1 MNSRFLI
8 QIALCGL
15 MFAQGNLA
23 FATLPADSLAFRRA
37 LAQRN
42 YGIDAFKQGHSES
55 AQDSLI
61 AAYDTFMRLQRYD
74 YASLCLYE
82 RAIEYMNIGAFDQME
97 VLMRQLET
105 LTKMLNTPHSTLND
119 ESVGTFQQAGTCP
132 TRRDVPPAHPD
143 NVSHLVRPGD
153 RTSFQQAG
161 SFQQARTPA
170 YPDNAYSA
178 LVLFNYYSVASAY
191 YAQLDSGDLAIRYG
205 EQSIQAMEQLPDPEQ
220 WRIIPPWNYYN
231 QALYYDFYTD
241 PRQTDSIE
249 AYLLRAER
257 AAALLHSPDDRQ
269 EVSISIQ
276 DMWAWLHFYRGQY
289 RAAERTMLEVM
300 VMIDSVAIN
309 QPNTI
314 VTERGEAYAFMVM
327 LCTEQGRY
335 REALDWQERLIEN
348 NAVRYDIDKTA
359 SLQEIETRYEVEKK
373 TLEMERLQE
382 RNLAFR
388 RLLYLLLSLLL
399 CAILLIIVLYL
410 RKKNTEAKL
419 YEAAL
424 EADNIRSAMDAA
436 LAAAS
441 SDKGESGREKKQD
454 GMTALQLL
462 ADNLIKQLQ
471 QLPASCAYKTH
482 SIARLQ
488 TLDIENIAHLCA
500 QGNRLTNMDKRYI
513 LCFAAGMSVEDVADL
528 FHIEPASVY
537 TVRYRLRKKFPANSM
552 FPY

>member
-8 QIALCGL
+8 GIALCGL
-15 MFAQGNLA
+15 LFAQGNFA
-23 FATLPADSLAFRRA
+23 FAAHPADSLAFQRA
-37 LAQRN
+37 LLQRN
-42 YGIDAFKQGHSES
+42 YGIDAFKQGHSEA

-61 AAYDTFMRLQRYD
+61 AAYGTFMRLQRYD

-97 VLMRQLET
+97 VLMRQLEA
-105 LTKMLNTPHSTLND
+105 LTKMLN
-119 ESVGTFQQAGTCP
+119 QQKGAE
-132 TRRDVPPAHPD
+132 
-143 NVSHLVRPGD
+143 
-153 RTSFQQAG
+153 
-161 SFQQARTPA
+161 
-170 YPDNAYSA
+170 A
-178 LVLFNYYSVASAY
+178 LILFNYYSVASAY
-191 YAQLDSGDLAIRYG
+191 YAQMDSGDLAIRYG
-205 EQSIQAMEQLPDPEQ
+205 EQSIRAMEQLPNPEQ

-231 QALYYDFYTD
+231 QALYYDFYSS

-249 AYLLRAER
+249 VYLRRAEH
-257 AAALLHSPDDRQ
+257 AATLLSRPEDRQ

-276 DMWAWLHFYRGQY
+276 DMWAWLHYYRKQY
-289 RAAERTMLEVM
+289 GAAEQTMREVLAR
-300 VMIDSVAIN
+300 IDSVAEYH
-309 QPNTI
+309 PNTV

-359 SLQEIETRYEVEKK
+359 SLQEIETRYEVEKQA
-373 TLEMERLQE
+373 LEMERLQE

-388 RLLYLLLSLLL
+388 RFLYLLLSLLF
-399 CAILLIIVLYL
+399 CAILLIVVLYL

-424 EADNIRSAMDAA
+424 EADNMRSAMDVAP
-436 LAAAS
+436 AAAPS
-441 SDKGESGREKKQD
+441 EKGESGREDKQD
-454 GMTALQLL
+454 GMRALQLL

-471 QLPASCAYKTH
+471 QMPVSCAYKSQ
-482 SIARLQ
+482 SISHLQ
-488 TLDIENIAHLCA
+488 ALDWENLAQLCTR
-500 QGNRLTNMDKRYI
+500 GNRLTNMDKRYI

-537 TVRYRLRKKFPANSM
+537 TVRYRLRKKFPADSM

>member
-23 FATLPADSLAFRRA
+23 FAAQPADSLAFQRA

-105 LTKMLNTPHSTLND
+105 LTNFSDSK
-119 ESVGTFQQAGTCP
+119 E
-132 TRRDVPPAHPD
+132 
-143 NVSHLVRPGD
+143 VRSPG
-153 RTSFQQAG
+153 RTKE
-161 SFQQARTPA
+161 RTEEECR
-170 YPDNAYSA
+170 S

-241 PRQTDSIE
+241 LRQTDSIE
-249 AYLLRAER
+249 AYLLRAEH
-257 AAALLHSPDDRQ
+257 AAALLHAPEDRQ
-269 EVSISIQ
+269 EVNISIL
-276 DMWAWLHFYRGQY
+276 DMWAWLHYYRGQY
-289 RAAERTMLEVM
+289 RAAEQTMLEVLA
-300 VMIDSVAIN
+300 MIDSVAEFH
-309 QPNTI
+309 PNTV

-335 REALDWQERLIEN
+335 REALNWQERLIEN

-410 RKKNTEAKL
+410 RKKNTEARL

-424 EADNIRSAMDAA
+424 EADNMRSAMDAA
-436 LAAAS
+436 LAAAPS
-441 SDKGESGREKKQD
+441 ENGEKKED

-471 QLPASCAYKTH
+471 QLPATCAYKVH

-488 TLDIENIAHLCA
+488 QVDLEHILHLCA

-537 TVRYRLRKKFPANSM
+537 TVRYRLRKKFPAAI

>member
-1 MNSRFLI
+1 M
-8 QIALCGL
+8 CGL
-15 MFAQGNLA
+15 LFAQGNFA
-23 FATLPADSLAFRRA
+23 FAAQPADSLAFQRA
-37 LAQRN
+37 LLQRN
-42 YGIDAFKQGHSES
+42 YGIDAFKQGHSEA

-61 AAYDTFMRLQRYD
+61 AAYGTFMRLQRYD

-97 VLMRQLET
+97 VLMRQLEA
-105 LTKMLNTPHSTLND
+105 LTKLLN
-119 ESVGTFQQAGTCP
+119 QQKGAE
-132 TRRDVPPAHPD
+132 
-143 NVSHLVRPGD
+143 
-153 RTSFQQAG
+153 
-161 SFQQARTPA
+161 
-170 YPDNAYSA
+170 A
-178 LVLFNYYSVASAY
+178 LILFNYYSVASAY

-205 EQSIQAMEQLPDPEQ
+205 EQSIRAMEQLPNPEQ

-231 QALYYDFYTD
+231 QALYYDFYSS

-249 AYLLRAER
+249 VYLRRAEH
-257 AAALLHSPDDRQ
+257 AATLLSRPEDRQ

-276 DMWAWLHFYRGQY
+276 DMWAWLHYYRKQY
-289 RAAERTMLEVM
+289 GAAEQTMRKVLAR
-300 VMIDSVAIN
+300 IDSVAEYY
-309 QPNTI
+309 PNTV

-359 SLQEIETRYEVEKK
+359 SLQEIETRYEVEKQA
-373 TLEMERLQE
+373 LEMERLQE

-388 RLLYLLLSLLL
+388 RFLYLLLSLLF
-399 CAILLIIVLYL
+399 CAILLIVVLYL
-410 RKKNTEAKL
+410 RKKNTEEKL

-424 EADNIRSAMDAA
+424 EADNMRSAMDAA
-436 LAAAS
+436 PAAAPS
-441 SDKGESGREKKQD
+441 EKGESGREDKQD
-454 GMTALQLL
+454 GMRALQLL

-471 QLPASCAYKTH
+471 QMPVSCAYKSQ
-482 SIARLQ
+482 SISHLQ
-488 TLDIENIAHLCA
+488 ALNWENLAQLCTR
-500 QGNRLTNMDKRYI
+500 GNRLTNMDKRYI

-537 TVRYRLRKKFPANSM
+537 TVRYRLRKKFPADSM

>member
-1 MNSRFLI
+1 MNSGFLI
-8 QIALCGL
+8 RIALCGL
-15 MFAQGNLA
+15 MFAQGNFA
-23 FATLPADSLAFRRA
+23 FAAQPADSLAFQRA
-37 LAQRN
+37 LSQRN
-42 YGIDAFKQGHSES
+42 YGIDAFKQGYSTA

-61 AAYDTFMRLQRYD
+61 AAYDTFMRLKRYD

-97 VLMRQLET
+97 VLMRQMEA
-105 LTKMLNTPHSTLND
+105 LTQMPN
-119 ESVGTFQQAGTCP
+119 QQAGTE
-132 TRRDVPPAHPD
+132 
-143 NVSHLVRPGD
+143 
-153 RTSFQQAG
+153 
-161 SFQQARTPA
+161 
-170 YPDNAYSA
+170 A
-178 LVLFNYYSVASAY
+178 LILFNYYSVASAY

-205 EQSIQAMEQLPDPEQ
+205 EQSIRAMEQLPNPEQ

-231 QALYYDFYTD
+231 QALYYDFYTS

-249 AYLLRAER
+249 AYLMRAEH
-257 AAALLHSPDDRQ
+257 AATLLSHPEDRQ

-276 DMWAWLHFYRGQY
+276 DMWAWLRYYRGQY
-289 RAAERTMLEVM
+289 RAAEQTMREVLT
-300 VMIDSVAIN
+300 MIDSVAEYH
-309 QPNTI
+309 PNTV

-327 LCTEQGRY
+327 LCTDQGRY
-335 REALDWQERLIEN
+335 REALYWQERLIEN

-382 RNLAFR
+382 SNLAFR

-399 CAILLIIVLYL
+399 CAILLIVVLYL

-424 EADNIRSAMDAA
+424 EADNIRSAMDAT
-436 LAAAS
+436 LASAS
-441 SDKGESGREKKQD
+441 LEKGEWNRENKPD
-454 GMTALQLL
+454 SITAMQLL

-471 QLPASCAYKTH
+471 QLPASCAYKVH

-488 TLDIENIAHLCA
+488 QLDLEHILQLCA
-500 QGNRLTNMDKRYI
+500 QGRRLTNMDKRYI
-513 LCFAAGMSVEDVADL
+513 LCFAAEMSVEDVANL

-537 TVRYRLRKKFPANSM
+537 TVRYRLRKKFPAAI

>member
-1 MNSRFLI
+1 MI
-8 QIALCGL
+8 GIALCGL
-15 MFAQGNLA
+15 MFAQGNFA
-23 FATLPADSLAFRRA
+23 FAAQSTDSLAFQRA
-37 LAQRN
+37 LAQRD
-42 YGIDAFKQGHSES
+42 YGIDAFKQGHSEA

-61 AAYDTFMRLQRYD
+61 AAYDTFMRLRRYD

-97 VLMRQLET
+97 VLMRQLEA
-105 LTKMLNTPHSTLND
+105 LTQMPN
-119 ESVGTFQQAGTCP
+119 QQAG
-132 TRRDVPPAHPD
+132 AEE
-143 NVSHLVRPGD
+143 LI
-153 RTSFQQAG
+153 
-161 SFQQARTPA
+161 
-170 YPDNAYSA
+170 
-178 LVLFNYYSVASAY
+178 LFNYYSVASAY
-191 YAQLDSGDLAIRYG
+191 YAQLDSGALAIRYG
-205 EQSIQAMEQLPDPEQ
+205 ELSIQAMEELPNPEQ

-231 QALYYDFYTD
+231 QALYYDFYTS

-249 AYLLRAER
+249 AYLRRAEH
-257 AAALLHSPDDRQ
+257 AATLLPHLEDRQ
-269 EVSISIQ
+269 EVCISIQ
-276 DMWAWLHFYRGQY
+276 DMWAWLHYYRKQY
-289 RAAERTMLEVM
+289 RAAEQTMREVLAR
-300 VMIDSVAIN
+300 IDSVAEYY
-309 QPNTI
+309 PNTI

-327 LCTEQGRY
+327 LCTDQGRY
-335 REALDWQERLIEN
+335 REALYWQERLIEN

-399 CAILLIIVLYL
+399 CAFLLIVVLYL

-424 EADNIRSAMDAA
+424 EADNIRSAMDAT
-436 LAAAS
+436 LASAS
-441 SDKGESGREKKQD
+441 LEKGEWNRENKPD
-454 GMTALQLL
+454 SITAMQLL

-471 QLPASCAYKTH
+471 QLPASCAYKVH

-488 TLDIENIAHLCA
+488 QLNLEHILQLCA
-500 QGNRLTNMDKRYI
+500 RGSRLTNMDKRYI
-513 LCFAAGMSVEDVADL
+513 LCFAAEMSVEDVANL

-537 TVRYRLRKKFPANSM
+537 TVRYRLRKKFPTAI

>member
-1 MNSRFLI
+1 MNSGFLI
-8 QIALCGL
+8 RIALCGL
-15 MFAQGNLA
+15 MFAQGNFA
-23 FATLPADSLAFRRA
+23 FAAQPADSLAFQQA

-42 YGIDAFKQGHSES
+42 YGIDAFKQGYSTA

-61 AAYDTFMRLQRYD
+61 AAYDTFMRLHRYD

-97 VLMRQLET
+97 VLMRQMEA
-105 LTKMLNTPHSTLND
+105 LTQKPN
-119 ESVGTFQQAGTCP
+119 QQAG
-132 TRRDVPPAHPD
+132 AE
-143 NVSHLVRPGD
+143 
-153 RTSFQQAG
+153 
-161 SFQQARTPA
+161 
-170 YPDNAYSA
+170 A
-178 LVLFNYYSVASAY
+178 LILFNYYSVASAY

-205 EQSIQAMEQLPDPEQ
+205 EQSIRAMEQLPNPEQ

-249 AYLLRAER
+249 AYLRRAEH
-257 AAALLHSPDDRQ
+257 AAALLHAPEDRQ

-276 DMWAWLHFYRGQY
+276 DMWAWLHYYRGQY
-289 RAAERTMLEVM
+289 RAAERTMLEVLA
-300 VMIDSVAIN
+300 MIDSVAERN
-309 QPNTI
+309 PNTV
-314 VTERGEAYAFMVM
+314 VTERSEAYAFMVM

-399 CAILLIIVLYL
+399 CAILLIVVLYL
-410 RKKNTEAKL
+410 RKKNTEARL

-424 EADNIRSAMDAA
+424 EADNTRSAMETMLIPIDTTN
-436 LAAAS
+436 AS
-441 SDKGESGREKKQD
+441 PISLSNTPSEKASLK
-454 GMTALQLL
+454 LL
-462 ADNLIKQLQ
+462 ADNLIKHIQMQ
-471 QLPASCAYKTH
+471 PETCSYKTH
-482 SIARLQ
+482 SIYRLQ
-488 TLDIENIAHLCA
+488 ALDWDNLSLLCA
-500 QGNRLTNMDKRYI
+500 KGNRLTNMDKRYI
-513 LCFAAGMSVEDVADL
+513 LCIAAGMSVEEVADL

-537 TVRYRLRKKFPANSM
+537 TVRYRLRKKFPTDSL

>member
-8 QIALCGL
+8 GIALCGL
-15 MFAQGNLA
+15 LFAQGNFA
-23 FATLPADSLAFRRA
+23 FAAQPADSLAFQRA
-37 LAQRN
+37 LLQRN

-105 LTKMLNTPHSTLND
+105 LTKTLNTLHSTLND
-119 ESVGTFQQAGTCP
+119 ESAGTFQQAG
-132 TRRDVPPAHPD
+132 
-143 NVSHLVRPGD
+143 
-153 RTSFQQAG
+153 
-161 SFQQARTPA
+161 TPA

-205 EQSIQAMEQLPDPEQ
+205 EQSIQALEQLPDPEQ

-231 QALYYDFYTD
+231 QALYYDFYTS

-249 AYLLRAER
+249 AYLLRAEQ
-257 AAALLHSPDDRQ
+257 AAVLLRDPNDRQ

-276 DMWAWLHFYRGQY
+276 DMWAWLHYYRGQY
-289 RAAERTMLEVM
+289 RAAERTMQEVLA
-300 VMIDSVAIN
+300 MIDSVAIN

-335 REALDWQERLIEN
+335 REALDWQGRLIEN
-348 NAVRYDIDKTA
+348 NAIRYDIDKTA

-373 TLEMERLQE
+373 TLEMERLRE

-410 RKKNTEAKL
+410 RKKNTEARL

-424 EADNIRSAMDAA
+424 EADNMRSAMDAA
-436 LAAAS
+436 LAAAPS
-441 SDKGESGREKKQD
+441 ENGEKKGD

-471 QLPASCAYKTH
+471 QLPATCAYKTH

>member
-8 QIALCGL
+8 RIALCGL
-15 MFAQGNLA
+15 MFAQGNFA
-23 FATLPADSLAFRRA
+23 FAALPADSLAFQRA
-37 LAQRN
+37 LSQRN

-105 LTKMLNTPHSTLND
+105 LTKTLNTLHSTLND
-119 ESVGTFQQAGTCP
+119 ESAGTFQQAG
-132 TRRDVPPAHPD
+132 
-143 NVSHLVRPGD
+143 
-153 RTSFQQAG
+153 
-161 SFQQARTPA
+161 TPA

-231 QALYYDFYTD
+231 QALYYDFYTS

-249 AYLLRAER
+249 AYLLRAEQ
-257 AAALLHSPDDRQ
+257 AAVLLRDPNDRQ

-276 DMWAWLHFYRGQY
+276 DMWAWLHYYRGQY
-289 RAAERTMLEVM
+289 RAAERTMQEVLA
-300 VMIDSVAIN
+300 MIDSVAIN

-327 LCTEQGRY
+327 LCTEQSRY

-373 TLEMERLQE
+373 TLEMERLKE

-436 LAAAS
+436 PAAALS
-441 SDKGESGREKKQD
+441 EKEGLGMEDKQD
-454 GMTALQLL
+454 GMRALQLL

-471 QLPASCAYKTH
+471 QMPVSCAYKSQ
-482 SIARLQ
+482 SISHLQ
-488 TLDIENIAHLCA
+488 ALDWENLAQLCTR
-500 QGNRLTNMDKRYI
+500 GNRLTNMDKRYI

>member
-15 MFAQGNLA
+15 LFTRGNFA
-23 FATLPADSLAFRRA
+23 FAALPADSLAFQRA

-97 VLMRQLET
+97 VLMRQMEA
-105 LTKMLNTPHSTLND
+105 LTQKPN
-119 ESVGTFQQAGTCP
+119 QQAG
-132 TRRDVPPAHPD
+132 AE
-143 NVSHLVRPGD
+143 
-153 RTSFQQAG
+153 
-161 SFQQARTPA
+161 
-170 YPDNAYSA
+170 A
-178 LVLFNYYSVASAY
+178 LILFNYYSVASAY
-191 YAQLDSGDLAIRYG
+191 YAQLDSGGLAIRYG
-205 EQSIQAMEQLPDPEQ
+205 EQSIRAMEQLPNPEQ

-231 QALYYDFYTD
+231 QALYYDFYTS

-249 AYLLRAER
+249 AYLRRAEH
-257 AAALLHSPDDRQ
+257 AATLLPHLEDRQ
-269 EVSISIQ
+269 EVCISIQ
-276 DMWAWLHFYRGQY
+276 DMWAWLHYYRKQY
-289 RAAERTMLEVM
+289 RAAEQTMREVLAR
-300 VMIDSVAIN
+300 IDSVAEFH
-309 QPNTI
+309 PNTI

-359 SLQEIETRYEVEKK
+359 SLQEIETRYEVEKQA
-373 TLEMERLQE
+373 LEMERLQE

-388 RLLYLLLSLLL
+388 RLLYLLLSLLF
-399 CAILLIIVLYL
+399 CAILLIVVLYL
-410 RKKNTEAKL
+410 RKKNTEARL

-424 EADNIRSAMDAA
+424 EADNMRSEIDATK
-436 LAAAS
+436 AAPTDAF
-441 SDKGESGREKKQD
+441 RE
-454 GMTALQLL
+454 LL
-462 ADNLIKQLQ
+462 IDNLIQQLQ
-471 QLPASCAYKTH
+471 ALPAETPYKEPT
-482 SIARLQ
+482 IERLKS
-488 TLDIENIAHLCA
+488 LDTKRLSNLFT
-500 QGNRLTNMDKRYI
+500 QGRQLTNMDKRYL
-513 LCFAAGMSVEDVADL
+513 LCFAAGMTVEQIAHL

-537 TVRYRLRKKFPANSM
+537 TVRYRLRKKFPADC
-552 FPY
+552 FPYG